1 MMEAP
6 RCGFTVR
13 DNGSIET
20 DRSVAYKISGT
31 SIAGIVGKSAWD
43 TPFTVAC
50 KLLGL
55 YIENIDDKPAVK
67 TGTVL
72 EPVILK
78 HFDCI
83 PAESV
88 FGERTGDHCDWKPD
102 FEDEVFTG
110 HIDGMT
116 KEGRIVEVKT
126 SSNPLAWLKG
136 VPENY
141 HLQASLYSHFLDE
154 GRDVSFLVGFVDQ
167 ADYADP
173 YSWDVA
179 SKTLRFD
186 VAVHPSIERYIEYAR
201 NWWHDHIEQGIT
213 PTPDMNDP
221 RDVRVLQWL
230 KQCASGE
237 DELIRTLDAIADLQD
252 VISEAEQEI
261 KAKEKDLDTLKA
273 DLKDQMRIRGMTS
286 VSGHRVQATI
296 SKSNRDSFDIPK
308 ARADGV
314 DVDRYITR
322 KVVETMRF
330 KTI

>member
-6 RCGFTVR
+6 RCDFAIR
-13 DNGSIET
+13 ENGSIET
-20 DRSVAYKISGT
+20 YGATPQKISGT

-55 YIENIDDKPAVK
+55 FNENIDDKPAVK
-67 TGTVL
+67 TGKIL

-88 FGERTGDHCDWKPD
+88 FGERTGDHGSWTPD

-110 HIDGMT
+110 HIDGFM
-116 KEGRIVEVKT
+116 EDGHIVEVKT
-126 SSNPLAWLKG
+126 SANPLAWLKG
-136 VPENY
+136 IPENY
-141 HLQASLYSHFLDE
+141 HLQASLYSHFLDND
-154 GRDVSFLVGFVDQ
+154 RDVTFLVGFVDQ
-167 ADYADP
+167 SDYSDP

-186 VAVHPSIERYIEYAR
+186 TPVHPSIERYIEYAR
-201 NWWHDHIEQGIT
+201 GWWHDYIEQGIT
-213 PTPDMNDP
+213 PAPDTKDP
-221 RDVRVLQWL
+221 RDMRVLQWL
-230 KQCASGE
+230 NQCALGE
-237 DELIRTLDAIADLQD
+237 NAIIDTLDRIAELQSQISD
-252 VISEAEQEI
+252 AESVIKGYE
-261 KAKEKDLDTLKA
+261 KELDGLKS
-273 DLKDQMRIRGMTS
+273 DLKDQMRIRGMTT
-286 VSGHRVQATI
+286 VTGHTMQATI

-330 KTI
+330 KQI